1 MNGVDG
7 VYMRWVYM
15 RWVYMRWG
23 VHEMGCTCGW
33 GTFGVKGLHVDGNE
47 CIEMGMVY
55 MRMYVKGVHG
65 MDVKGVHE
73 DGCKG

>member
-1 MNGVDG
+1 M
-7 VYMRWVYM
+7 
-15 RWVYMRWG
+15 
-23 VHEMGCTCGW
+23 
-33 GTFGVKGLHVDGNE
+33 DGNE